1 MIWGI
6 GKMQHSVKWWKIYKR
21 GEIWKE
27 LNTINLISLQKKS
40 GVNTFE
46 FHWKSSLIKHI
57 TIMIIMLDIRV
68 PNRIR
73 PEVE

>member
-6 GKMQHSVKWWKIYKR
+6 GKIYNR

-40 GVNTFE
+40 GVNAFE
-46 FHWKSSLIKHI
+46 FHWKISLMNHI
-57 TIMIIMLDIRV
+57 TIMIIMLVIRV

-73 PEVE
+73 SEVE